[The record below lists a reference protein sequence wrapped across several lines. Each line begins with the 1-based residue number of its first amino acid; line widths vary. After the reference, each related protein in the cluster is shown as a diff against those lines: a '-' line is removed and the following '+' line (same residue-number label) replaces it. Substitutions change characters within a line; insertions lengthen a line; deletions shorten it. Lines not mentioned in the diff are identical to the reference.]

1 MALGHSRALQKS
13 SVEFGLEA
21 LGGLRT
27 QDTCWWG
34 TDEVSGESWQ
44 LVTAVH
50 DEGDDGL
57 ILCEGHS

>member
-13 SVEFGLEA
+13 SVEFGMEA
-21 LGGLRT
+21 VGGLRT
-27 QDTCWWG
+27 QDTCWG

-50 DEGDDGL
+50 DE
-57 ILCEGHS
+57 